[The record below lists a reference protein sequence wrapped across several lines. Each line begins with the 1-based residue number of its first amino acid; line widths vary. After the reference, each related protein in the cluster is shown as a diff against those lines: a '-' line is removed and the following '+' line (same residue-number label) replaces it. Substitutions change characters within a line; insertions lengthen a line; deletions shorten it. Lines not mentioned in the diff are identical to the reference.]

1 MAPNLGTAIIAVMAL
16 KIAVLLSGSGRTLQ
30 NFIDLRRAGKLDVEV
45 PIVIGSRAGL
55 GGLER
60 AQAANLRS
68 AVVDRKRFGSLR
80 EYCDEVFGHCD
91 RAGVDLICL
100 AGWLCLLEIPDRYL
114 GRAMNIHPALLPCFG
129 GKGMFG
135 HHVHQAVIDHGCK
148 VSGCTVHF
156 LDNTYDTGPII
167 VQRTCPVLE
176 DDTPDTL
183 AARVFEQEM
192 IAYPE
197 AIRLFAQGRLKIDG
211 RRVRI
216 TPPTA

>member
-1 MAPNLGTAIIAVMAL
+1 MSTPPL
-16 KIAVLLSGSGRTLQ
+16 KIAVLLSGGGRTLQ
-30 NFIDLRRAGKLDVEV
+30 NFIDLRNTAQLNVEI
-45 PIVIGSRAGL
+45 PIVIGSKANL

-60 AQAANLRS
+60 AKTAKLPTAA
-68 AVVDRKRFGSLR
+68 VDRKKFASLR
-80 EYCDEVFGHCD
+80 QYCDEVFAHCD

-114 GRAMNIHPALLPCFG
+114 GRAINIHPALLPCFG

-135 HHVHQAVIDHGCK
+135 HHVHQAVLDHGCK
-148 VSGCTVHF
+148 ISGCTVHF

-167 VQRTCPVLE
+167 IQRTCPVLE
-176 DDTPDTL
+176 DDTADTL